1 VNRFS
6 AYDMLKVLEQKGLV
20 ASTYVGERPEQR
32 IRIPGRPSI
41 SFYPLLEAARTALAH
56 PELAGRE
63 FVRLRRRVLRA
74 IRRHTMSSR
83 DLMNE
88 LLAAIPSTNSPLAYC
103 AETCTALILSLRH
116 RLHRG
121 MEMDQ
126 ISAFLTGGHHAL
138 DLLPGF
144 ILGLSLRRPL
154 DEELR
159 QRLINYSTA
168 CQAYIEQ
175 LDDHARHALMRY
187 LRDLISLLSA

>member
-1 VNRFS
+1 
-6 AYDMLKVLEQKGLV
+6 
-20 ASTYVGERPEQR
+20 
-32 IRIPGRPSI
+32 
-41 SFYPLLEAARTALAH
+41 
-56 PELAGRE
+56 
-63 FVRLRRRVLRA
+63 
-74 IRRHTMSSR
+74 
-83 DLMNE
+83 
-88 LLAAIPSTNSPLAYC
+88 
-103 AETCTALILSLRH
+103 
-116 RLHRG
+116 
-121 MEMDQ
+121 MDQ

-159 QRLINYSTA
+159 QRLISYSTA